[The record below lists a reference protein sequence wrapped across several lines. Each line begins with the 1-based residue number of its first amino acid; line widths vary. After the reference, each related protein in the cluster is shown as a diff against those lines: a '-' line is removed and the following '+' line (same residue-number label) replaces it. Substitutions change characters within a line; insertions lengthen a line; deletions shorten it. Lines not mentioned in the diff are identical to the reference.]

1 MRLFLLIRGD
11 IDMKRIIAFS
21 LVFVTV
27 FSASAKLDPFSV
39 YKLEAPE
46 NCVDRTL
53 DKEQIGLTELIQMG
67 ICTNPALNRSYMS
80 VKSSE
85 AEVGQAKAEYLP
97 SVTATGSASVSG
109 TKYEKGTYDKRYPYS
124 GNVGLDWL
132 LFDFGGRSA
141 RLEKMKAYL
150 SSAEFNYNAQLQE
163 TILSINNA
171 YLRLLGAKEVLS
183 SAKDSEKSYKKA
195 YEESKR
201 RYDLG
206 LVALSDK
213 LLAKTSY
220 EQSKLTTLK
229 AENTVKQAQGNL
241 ATLLNL
247 TPDTSFNLMTPPKDK
262 DITKLETTES
272 VEKMMELALE
282 QRPELK
288 SKESGVQAA
297 KENISA
303 VRSTTLPTVSASGSA
318 GYGDVWR
325 KSSPYQLSTSAG
337 VRLNVPLFTG
347 FNDTYKVAA
356 AEYQYRQAQYGL
368 QETQN
373 SIRNEVWSAYQD
385 YQTAVEAYKISQ
397 AVLDSAKENERVA
410 MKSYEVGK
418 GDILNLLTATSQMSD
433 ARQGFVNAFYS
444 VLISKANLYRAV
456 GRF

>member
-1 MRLFLLIRGD
+1 MKKFLAVIWVLGLSYT
-11 IDMKRIIAFS
+11 AQ
-21 LVFVTV
+21 
-27 FSASAKLDPFSV
+27 AGLDPFFV
-39 YKLEAPE
+39 HQLKAPE
-46 NCVDRTL
+46 NCVDKDL
-53 DKEQIGLTELIQMG
+53 DKGEIGLPELIQMG
-67 ICTNPALNRSYMS
+67 ICTNPSLNREYMA

-85 AEVGQAKAEYLP
+85 AEVGQSKAEYLP
-97 SVTATGSASVSG
+97 SISASGSASVSG
-109 TKYEKGTYDKRYPYS
+109 NKVEKGKYNKTYPYS
-124 GNVGLDWL
+124 GNIGLDWL
-132 LFDFGGRSA
+132 LFDFGGRGA
-141 RLEKMKAYL
+141 RLDKMKAYL

-171 YLRLLGAKEVLS
+171 YLKLLGAKEVLS

-220 EQSKLTTLK
+220 EQSKLTTVK
-229 AENTVKQAQGNL
+229 AENSVKQAQGNL

-247 TPDTSFNLMTPPKDK
+247 SPNTSFDLKLPPKDK
-262 DITKLETTES
+262 DITKLETSDS
-272 VEKMMELALE
+272 VEQMMELALN

-288 SKESGVQAA
+288 SKESSVAAA
-297 KENISA
+297 KENISV
-303 VRSTTLPTVSASGSA
+303 VRSTTLPSLSATGSA
-318 GYGDVWR
+318 GYGDSWR
-325 KSSPYQLSTSAG
+325 KSNPYQISTSAG

-347 FNDTYKVAA
+347 FADTYKVAA

-368 QETQN
+368 AETQN
-373 SIRNEVWSAYQD
+373 SIRNEVWAAYQD
-385 YQTAVEAYKISQ
+385 YQTATEAYKISQ

-444 VLISKANLYRAV
+444 VLISKANLYRAI

>member
-1 MRLFLLIRGD
+1 MKHVLLTV
-11 IDMKRIIAFS
+11 S
-21 LVFVTV
+21 LLGL
-27 FSASAKLDPFSV
+27 ACAAQAEMDPFSV
-39 YKLEAPE
+39 YKLQAPE
-46 NCVDRTL
+46 NCVDKAL
-53 DKEQIGLTELIQMG
+53 DKEQIGLPELIEMG
-67 ICTNPALNRSYMS
+67 ICTNPALNREYMT
-80 VKSSE
+80 VKSNE
-85 AEVGQAKAEYLP
+85 AAVGQAKSEYLP
-97 SVTATGSASVSG
+97 SVTASGSASVSG
-109 TKYEKGTYDKRYPYS
+109 SKVEKGEYNKNYPYS

-171 YLRLLGAKEVLS
+171 YLKLLGAKEVLS

-201 RYDLG
+201 RHDLG

-220 EQSKLTTLK
+220 EQSKLATVK
-229 AENTVKQAQGNL
+229 AENSVKQAQGNL
-241 ATLLNL
+241 AALLNL
-247 TPDTSFNLMTPPKDK
+247 SPNTTFDLATPPKDK
-262 DITKLETTES
+262 DITKLETSED
-272 VEKMMELALE
+272 VEKLMELALE

-288 SKESGVQAA
+288 SKESSVTAA

-303 VRSTTLPTVSASGSA
+303 VRSTTLPSLSATGSA
-318 GYGDVWR
+318 GYGDSWR
-325 KSSPYQLSTSAG
+325 KSNPYQLSTSAG
-337 VRLNVPLFTG
+337 LRLSVPLFTG
-347 FNDTYKVAA
+347 FADTYKVAA

-368 QETQN
+368 EETQS
-373 SIRNEVWSAYQD
+373 SIRNEVWAAYQD
-385 YQTAVEAYKISQ
+385 YQTAVEAYEISK

-418 GDILNLLTATSQMSD
+418 GNILNLLTATSQMSD

-444 VLISKANLYRAV
+444 VLISKANLYRAI

>member
-1 MRLFLLIRGD
+1 MKQLVSVIFL
-11 IDMKRIIAFS
+11 MSFAW
-21 LVFVTV
+21 
-27 FSASAKLDPFSV
+27 SAQAKLDPFSV
-39 YKLEAPE
+39 YKLNVPE
-46 NCVDRTL
+46 NCVDKSL
-53 DKEQIGLTELIQMG
+53 DKEEIGLPELIQMG
-67 ICTNPALNRSYMS
+67 ICANPALSREYMS
-80 VKSSE
+80 VKASE
-85 AEVGQAKAEYLP
+85 AEVGQSKSEYLP
-97 SVTATGSASVSG
+97 NLSASGSATVSG
-109 TKYEKGTYDKRYPYS
+109 SKYEKGKYDKRYPYS

-141 RLEKMKAYL
+141 RLERMKAYL
-150 SSAEFNYNAQLQE
+150 SAAEFNYNAQLQE

-171 YLRLLGAKEVLS
+171 YLKLLGAKEVLI

-201 RYDLG
+201 KYDLG

-220 EQSKLTTLK
+220 EQSKLATIK
-229 AENTVKQAQGNL
+229 AENSVKQAQGNL

-247 TPDTSFNLMTPPKDK
+247 SPDTSFNLKTPPKDK
-262 DITKLETTES
+262 DITKLETSDS
-272 VEKMMELALE
+272 VETMMTLALE

-288 SKESGVQAA
+288 SKESSVTAA

-303 VRSTTLPTVSASGSA
+303 VRSTTLPSLTASGSA
-318 GYGDVWR
+318 GYGDTWR
-325 KSSPYQLSTSAG
+325 KSNPYQLSTSAG
-337 VRLNVPLFTG
+337 LRLSVPLFTG

-373 SIRNEVWSAYQD
+373 SIRNEVWTAYQD
-385 YQTAVEAYKISQ
+385 YQTSVEAYKISR

-433 ARQGFVNAFYS
+433 TRQGLVNAFYS
-444 VLISKANLYRAV
+444 VLISKANLYRAI

>member
-1 MRLFLLIRGD
+1 
-11 IDMKRIIAFS
+11 MKRIFIAFGM
-21 LVFVTV
+21 LTV
-27 FSASAKLDPFSV
+27 SCAAWAELDPFAV
-39 YKLEAPE
+39 YKLQAPE
-46 NCVDRTL
+46 NCVDKTL
-53 DKEQIGLTELIQMG
+53 DKEEIGLPELIQMA
-67 ICTNPALNRSYMS
+67 ICTNPALNREYMA
-80 VKSSE
+80 VKANE
-85 AEVGQAKAEYLP
+85 AEVGQAKSEYLP
-97 SVTATGSASVSG
+97 SVTASGSASVSG
-109 TKYEKGTYDKRYPYS
+109 SKYEKGKYNKNYPYS

-141 RLEKMKAYL
+141 RLDKMKAYL

-163 TILSINNA
+163 TILSVNNA
-171 YLRLLGAKEVLS
+171 YLKLLGAKEVLS

-195 YEESKR
+195 YQESKR

-220 EQSKLTTLK
+220 EQSKLATIK
-229 AENTVKQAQGNL
+229 AENSVKQAQGNL

-247 TPDTSFNLMTPPKDK
+247 SPNTMFDLKTPPKDK
-262 DITKLETTES
+262 DITALKTSDS
-272 VEKMMELALE
+272 VEKMMDLALE

-288 SKESGVQAA
+288 SKESSVMAA

-303 VRSTTLPTVSASGSA
+303 ARSTTLPSLSATGSA
-318 GYGDVWR
+318 GYGDSWR
-325 KSSPYQLSTSAG
+325 KSNPYQVSTSAG
-337 VRLNVPLFTG
+337 LRLSVPLFTG

-373 SIRNEVWSAYQD
+373 SIRNEVWAAYQD
-385 YQTAVEAYKISQ
+385 YQTATEAYKISK

-433 ARQGFVNAFYS
+433 ARQSFVNAFYS
-444 VLISKANLYRAV
+444 VLISKANLYRAI